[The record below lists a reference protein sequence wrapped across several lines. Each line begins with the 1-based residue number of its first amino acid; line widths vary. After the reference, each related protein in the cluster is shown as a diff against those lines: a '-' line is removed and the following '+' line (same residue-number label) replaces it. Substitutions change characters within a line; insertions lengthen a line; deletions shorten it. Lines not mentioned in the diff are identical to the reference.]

1 MSSPAAAEGHR
12 SVRSVLEMRRENR
25 ECCHPEIGSQLRSGR
40 PRTSCCNMSMAIPSR
55 KARSRGSD
63 QAFGS
68 LSCPASGQCLG
79 VPSFRGR
86 PLPTIRIRPPACPH
100 ARDKPALLWQMRLPW
115 PSRAEREKNAEQP
128 VTLPRCVHP
137 IGAGVG
143 VSLCPAARETL
154 SRSRPASAGNQQAP
168 HPDPPPQKGGGDGR
182 RRPFL

>member
-1 MSSPAAAEGHR
+1 MGYTFFFFFFFNDTATTEIYTLSLHDALP
-12 SVRSVLEMRRENR
+12 
-25 ECCHPEIGSQLRSGR
+25 IGSQLRSGR
-40 PRTSCCNMSMAIPSR
+40 PRTSCCNLSMAIPSR

-68 LSCPASGQCLG
+68 LSCPASGHCLG

-143 VSLCPAARETL
+143 VS
-154 SRSRPASAGNQQAP
+154 
-168 HPDPPPQKGGGDGR
+168 
-182 RRPFL
+182 